1 MATNH
6 VRFTLAPRRFH
17 LVAGH
22 GSRRVHIG
30 ERALRFFHEQMS
42 GGLRPTGEAVGVVV
56 KVLSLGCDQVL
67 RLGAVCVLIV
77 ARGG

>member
-6 VRFTLAPRRFH
+6 VRFALAPRRFH

-30 ERALRFFHEQMS
+30 ERVLRFFHERMRRRIAANIAKLS
-42 GGLRPTGEAVGVVV
+42 GAIALRHGDKRAAVNAA
-56 KVLSLGCDQVL
+56 LQCFD
-67 RLGAVCVLIV
+67 
-77 ARGG
+77 